1 MGRSRRIIWGLL
13 AVAAAGYLAWCI
25 CVAVGRE
32 HEESRTTACAQNL
45 LILVRAMRAYMADY
59 DDTLPPAERWSDAL
73 LPYVHERS
81 LFVCPSG
88 QNRVCSYAMNAAVGG
103 LRTEEIGTPVVLLF
117 ESDAG
122 WNAAGGPELMPAQP
136 RHFGGDR
143 VGMTD
148 WTANYKARA
157 YEKTGLT
164 RRWLKKYGILGPS
177 AWAPRG
183 GSGTRR

>member
-1 MGRSRRIIWGLL
+1 MGRNRRIIWGLL
-13 AVAAAGYLAWCI
+13 ALAAAGYLTWC
-25 CVAVGRE
+25 VLVMVDRLRA
-32 HEESRTTACAQNL
+32 ESQTRVCAQNL
-45 LILVRAMRAYMADY
+45 LILVRAMRAYTADY
-59 DDTLPPAERWSDAL
+59 EDTLPPAERWSDAL
-73 LPYVHERS
+73 LPYVQERS

-122 WNAAGGPELMPAQP
+122 WNAAGGPELMPAEP

-148 WTANYKARA
+148 WSTNYRARA
-157 YEKTGLT
+157 YERAGLT
-164 RRWLKKYGILGPS
+164 RRWLKKYAILGPS

-183 GSGTRR
+183 RSGTQR